1 MSTGL
6 RFTLEVDGLPP
17 DAFAVVSF
25 HLNQSLSSLFSLD
38 LSLVSQQFLS
48 LEFAQVLDKMAYLTI
63 WQGDEVQRRVK
74 GVVTWFELGENDKN
88 QMLYSMKVHPPLW
101 RAGLRQNFR
110 IFQNE
115 DIKSIL
121 GTMLQENGVTEWSP
135 LFSEPHP
142 SREFCVQYG
151 ETDYD
156 FLCRMAAEEGIF
168 FYEEH
173 AYKSTD
179 QSLVLCDTVRH
190 LPESFE
196 IPWNPNTRTEVST
209 LCISQFRYSAQIRPS
224 SVVTKDYTFKRPGW
238 AGRFEQEGQHQD
250 YQRTQYEVYDY
261 PGRFKGAHGQN
272 FARWQMDGWRNNAE
286 TARGMSRSPEIWPGR
301 RIVLTGHPQ
310 ANLNREWQV
319 VASEL
324 HGEQPQA
331 VPGRQGAGTALE
343 NHFAVIPADRTWRP
357 QPLLKPLVDGPQSA
371 VVTGPAGEEIFCDEH
386 GRVRVKFNWD
396 RYNPSNQDSSCWIR
410 VAQAWAGTGF
420 GNLAIPR
427 VGQEVIVD
435 FLNGDPDQPIIMGRT
450 EYGPD
455 RGIRLSAVWLM
466 HDPAYPESLP
476 AAPLVRYTYTEA
488 GELLAVYDRSNTQ
501 VRAFTYDAQHPGRMV
516 AHRYAGRPEMRYR
529 YDDTGRVVE
538 QLNPA
543 GLSYRYLYEQDRIT
557 VTDSLNRREVLHTE
571 GGAGLK
577 RVVKKE
583 LADGSVTRS
592 GYDAAGRL
600 TAQTD
605 AAGRRTEYGLNV
617 VSGDITDITTPD
629 GRETKFYYND
639 GNQLTA
645 VVSPDGLESRRE
657 YDEPGRL
664 VSETSRSGETVRY
677 RYDDAH
683 SELPATTTD
692 ATGSTRQMTWS
703 RYGQLLAFTDCSGYQ
718 TRYEYDRFGQMTAV
732 HREEG
737 ISLYRHYDNRGRL
750 TSVKDAQ
757 GRETR
762 YEYNAAGDLTAVIT
776 PDGNRSE
783 TQYDAWGKAVSTTQG
798 GLTRSMEYDAAGRV
812 ISLTNENGSHSDF
825 SYDALD
831 RLVQQGGF
839 DGRTQ
844 RYHYDLTGKLTQSE
858 DEGLITLWHYDASDR
873 ITHRTVNGD
882 PAEQWQYDEHG
893 WLTTLS
899 HTSEGH
905 RVSVHYGYDDKGRLT
920 GERQTVE
927 NPETGE
933 LLWHHETGHAYN
945 EQGLANRVTPDSLPP
960 VEWLTYGSGY
970 LAGMKLGGTP
980 LLEFT
985 RDRLHRETVRSFG
998 SMAGSNAAY
1007 KLTSTYTPAG
1017 QLQSQHL
1024 NSLVYDRDYG
1034 WNDNGDLVR
1043 ISGPRQTREYGYSA
1057 TGRLESVRTLAP
1069 DLDIRIPYATD
1080 PAGNRLP
1087 DPELHPDS
1095 TLTVWP
1101 DNRIAEDAHYVYRHD
1116 EYGRLTEKTD
1126 RIPAGVKRTDD
1137 ERTHHYHYDSQ
1148 HRLVFYTRIQHGEP
1162 LVESRYLYDPLG
1174 RRMAKRVWRRERDL
1188 TGWMSL
1194 SRKPEVTWYGWDG
1207 DRLTT
1212 VQTDTTRI
1220 QTVYEPG
1227 SFTPLIRVETENGER
1242 EKAQRRS
1249 LAETL
1254 QQEGSENGHGV
1265 VFPAELVRLLDR
1277 LEEEIRADR
1286 VSSESRAW
1294 LAQCGLTVE
1303 QLARQVEPEYTPA
1316 RKVHFYHCDHRGL
1329 PLALISE
1336 DGNTAWRGEYD
1347 EWGNQLNEENPHHLH
1362 QPYRLP
1368 GQQHDEES
1376 GLYYNRH
1383 RHYDPLQGRYIT
1395 PDPIGL
1401 RGGWNMY
1408 QYPLNPIQV
1417 IDPMGLDAIENMT
1430 SGGLI
1435 YAVSGVPGL
1444 IAANSITNSAYQFG
1458 YDMDAIVGGAHN
1470 GAADAMRHCYLMCR
1484 MTKTFGSTIADVIG
1498 KNHEAA
1504 GDRQGQPAKERI
1516 MDLKNNTVGI
1526 ACGDFSAKCSDACI
1540 EKYNTGQL
1548 FGLDGIKADNPIK
1561 AKQGSS
1567 DASNY

>member
-1 MSTGL
+1 
-6 RFTLEVDGLPP
+6 
-17 DAFAVVSF
+17 
-25 HLNQSLSSLFSLD
+25 
-38 LSLVSQQFLS
+38 
-48 LEFAQVLDKMAYLTI
+48 
-63 WQGDEVQRRVK
+63 
-74 GVVTWFELGENDKN
+74 
-88 QMLYSMKVHPPLW
+88 
-101 RAGLRQNFR
+101 
-110 IFQNE
+110 
-115 DIKSIL
+115 
-121 GTMLQENGVTEWSP
+121 
-135 LFSEPHP
+135 
-142 SREFCVQYG
+142 
-151 ETDYD
+151 
-156 FLCRMAAEEGIF
+156 
-168 FYEEH
+168 
-173 AYKSTD
+173 
-179 QSLVLCDTVRH
+179 
-190 LPESFE
+190 
-196 IPWNPNTRTEVST
+196 
-209 LCISQFRYSAQIRPS
+209 
-224 SVVTKDYTFKRPGW
+224 
-238 AGRFEQEGQHQD
+238 
-250 YQRTQYEVYDY
+250 
-261 PGRFKGAHGQN
+261 
-272 FARWQMDGWRNNAE
+272 
-286 TARGMSRSPEIWPGR
+286 
-301 RIVLTGHPQ
+301 
-310 ANLNREWQV
+310 
-319 VASEL
+319 
-324 HGEQPQA
+324 
-331 VPGRQGAGTALE
+331 
-343 NHFAVIPADRTWRP
+343 
-357 QPLLKPLVDGPQSA
+357 
-371 VVTGPAGEEIFCDEH
+371 
-386 GRVRVKFNWD
+386 
-396 RYNPSNQDSSCWIR
+396 
-410 VAQAWAGTGF
+410 
-420 GNLAIPR
+420 
-427 VGQEVIVD
+427 
-435 FLNGDPDQPIIMGRT
+435 
-450 EYGPD
+450 
-455 RGIRLSAVWLM
+455 
-466 HDPAYPESLP
+466 
-476 AAPLVRYTYTEA
+476 
-488 GELLAVYDRSNTQ
+488 
-501 VRAFTYDAQHPGRMV
+501 
-516 AHRYAGRPEMRYR
+516 HRYAGRPEMRYR

-605 AAGRRTEYGLNV
+605 AAGRRTEYDLNV

-645 VVSPDGLESRRE
+645 VVYPDGLESRRE

-737 ISLYRHYDNRGRL
+737 ISLYRRYDNRGRL

-905 RVSVHYGYDDKGRLT
+905 RVAVHYGYDDKGRLT

-1095 TLTVWP
+1095 
-1101 DNRIAEDAHYVYRHD
+1101 
-1116 EYGRLTEKTD
+1116 
-1126 RIPAGVKRTDD
+1126 
-1137 ERTHHYHYDSQ
+1137 
-1148 HRLVFYTRIQHGEP
+1148 
-1162 LVESRYLYDPLG
+1162 
-1174 RRMAKRVWRRERDL
+1174 
-1188 TGWMSL
+1188 
-1194 SRKPEVTWYGWDG
+1194 
-1207 DRLTT
+1207 
-1212 VQTDTTRI
+1212 
-1220 QTVYEPG
+1220 
-1227 SFTPLIRVETENGER
+1227 
-1242 EKAQRRS
+1242 
-1249 LAETL
+1249 
-1254 QQEGSENGHGV
+1254 
-1265 VFPAELVRLLDR
+1265 
-1277 LEEEIRADR
+1277 
-1286 VSSESRAW
+1286 
-1294 LAQCGLTVE
+1294 
-1303 QLARQVEPEYTPA
+1303 
-1316 RKVHFYHCDHRGL
+1316 
-1329 PLALISE
+1329 
-1336 DGNTAWRGEYD
+1336 
-1347 EWGNQLNEENPHHLH
+1347 
-1362 QPYRLP
+1362 
-1368 GQQHDEES
+1368 
-1376 GLYYNRH
+1376 
-1383 RHYDPLQGRYIT
+1383 
-1395 PDPIGL
+1395 
-1401 RGGWNMY
+1401 
-1408 QYPLNPIQV
+1408 
-1417 IDPMGLDAIENMT
+1417 
-1430 SGGLI
+1430 
-1435 YAVSGVPGL
+1435 
-1444 IAANSITNSAYQFG
+1444 
-1458 YDMDAIVGGAHN
+1458 
-1470 GAADAMRHCYLMCR
+1470 
-1484 MTKTFGSTIADVIG
+1484 
-1498 KNHEAA
+1498 
-1504 GDRQGQPAKERI
+1504 
-1516 MDLKNNTVGI
+1516 
-1526 ACGDFSAKCSDACI
+1526 
-1540 EKYNTGQL
+1540 
-1548 FGLDGIKADNPIK
+1548 
-1561 AKQGSS
+1561 
-1567 DASNY
+1567 

>member
-1 MSTGL
+1 MGGKPAARQGDMTRKGLDIVQGSAGVLIGAPTGVACSVCPGGITYANPVNPL
-6 RFTLEVDGLPP
+6 LGAKVLPGETDLALPGPLPFILSRAYSSYRTRTPAPVGVFGPGWKAPFDIRLQIRDEGLILNDNGGRSIHFEPLFPGEISYSRSESLWLARGGVAEQHSSQPLSALWQVLPEDVRLSPHVYLATNSLQGPWWILSWPERVPGADEVLPPEPPAYRVLTGVVDGFGRTLTFHRAAEG
-17 DAFAVVSF
+17 DVAGAVTGVTDGAGRCF
-25 HLNQSLSSLFSLD
+25 HLVLTTQAQRAEAFRKQRATSLSS
-38 LSLVSQQFLS
+38 
-48 LEFAQVLDKMAYLTI
+48 
-63 WQGDEVQRRVK
+63 
-74 GVVTWFELGENDKN
+74 
-88 QMLYSMKVHPPLW
+88 
-101 RAGLRQNFR
+101 
-110 IFQNE
+110 
-115 DIKSIL
+115 
-121 GTMLQENGVTEWSP
+121 
-135 LFSEPHP
+135 
-142 SREFCVQYG
+142 
-151 ETDYD
+151 
-156 FLCRMAAEEGIF
+156 
-168 FYEEH
+168 
-173 AYKSTD
+173 
-179 QSLVLCDTVRH
+179 
-190 LPESFE
+190 
-196 IPWNPNTRTEVST
+196 
-209 LCISQFRYSAQIRPS
+209 
-224 SVVTKDYTFKRPGW
+224 
-238 AGRFEQEGQHQD
+238 
-250 YQRTQYEVYDY
+250 
-261 PGRFKGAHGQN
+261 
-272 FARWQMDGWRNNAE
+272 
-286 TARGMSRSPEIWPGR
+286 
-301 RIVLTGHPQ
+301 
-310 ANLNREWQV
+310 
-319 VASEL
+319 
-324 HGEQPQA
+324 
-331 VPGRQGAGTALE
+331 
-343 NHFAVIPADRTWRP
+343 
-357 QPLLKPLVDGPQSA
+357 
-371 VVTGPAGEEIFCDEH
+371 PAGP
-386 GRVRVKFNWD
+386 R
-396 RYNPSNQDSSCWIR
+396 SASSSS
-410 VAQAWAGTGF
+410 AFPDTLPAG
-420 GNLAIPR
+420 
-427 VGQEVIVD
+427 
-435 FLNGDPDQPIIMGRT
+435 T
-450 EYGPD
+450 EYGAD
-455 RGIRLSAVWLM
+455 NGIRLEAVWLT
-466 HDPAYPESLP
+466 HDPAYPDEQP
-476 AAPLVRYTYTEA
+476 TAPLARYTYTA
-488 GELLAVYDRSNTQ
+488 SGELRAVYDRSGTQ
-501 VRAFTYDAQHPGRMV
+501 VRGFTYDAEHAGRMV
-516 AHRYAGRPEMRYR
+516 AHHYAGRPESRYR
-529 YDDTGRVVE
+529 YDDTGRVTE
-538 QLNPA
+538 QVNPE
-543 GLSYRYLYEQDRIT
+543 GLDYRFEYGQDRVTI
-557 VTDSLNRREVLHTE
+557 TDSLNRREVLYTE
-571 GGAGLK
+571 GEGGLK

-583 LADGSVTRS
+583 HADGSITRS
-592 GYDAAGRL
+592 EYDEAGRL
-600 TAQTD
+600 KAQTD
-605 AAGRRTEYGLNV
+605 AAGRRTEYSLHMA
-617 VSGDITDITTPD
+617 SGAVTAVTGPD
-629 GRETKFYYND
+629 GRTVRYGYNS
-639 GNQLTA
+639 QRQVTS
-645 VVSPDGLESRRE
+645 VTYPDGLRSSRE
-657 YDEPGRL
+657 YDEKGRL
-664 VSETSRSGETVRY
+664 AAETSRSGETTSY
-677 RYDDAH
+677 SYDDPA
-683 SELPATTTD
+683 SELPTGIQD
-692 ATGSTRQMTWS
+692 ATGSTKQMAWS
-703 RYGQLLAFTDCSGYQ
+703 RYGQLLAFTDCSGYT
-718 TRYEYDRFGQMTAV
+718 TRYEYDRYGQQIAV

-737 ISLYRHYDNRGRL
+737 ISTYSSYNPRGQL
-750 TSVKDAQ
+750 VSQKDAQ

-762 YEYNAAGDLTAVIT
+762 YEYSAAGDLTATVS
-776 PDGNRSE
+776 PDGKRS
-783 TQYDAWGKAVSTTQG
+783 TIAYDKRGRPVSVTEG
-798 GLTRSMEYDAAGRV
+798 GLTRSMGYDAAGRITV
-812 ISLTNENGSHSDF
+812 LTNENGSQSTF
-825 SYDALD
+825 RYDPVD
-831 RLVQQGGF
+831 RLTEQRGF

-844 RYHYDLTGKLTQSE
+844 RYHYDLTRKLTQSE

-873 ITHRTVNGD
+873 ITHWTVNGD

-933 LLWHHETGHAYN
+933 LLWQHETKHAYN

-980 LLEFT
+980 LVEYT

-998 SMAGSNAAY
+998 SRAGSNAAY
-1007 KLTSTYTPAG
+1007 ELTSTYTPAG

-1069 DLDIRIPYATD
+1069 GLDIRIPYATD

-1095 TLTVWP
+1095 TLTAWP
-1101 DNRIAEDAHYVYRHD
+1101 DNRIAEDAHYVYHYD

-1126 RIPAGVKRTDD
+1126 RIPTGVIRTDD

-1148 HRLVFYTRIQHGEP
+1148 HRLVFHTRIQHGEP

-1194 SRKPEVTWYGWDG
+1194 SRKPEETWYGWDG

-1220 QTVYEPG
+1220 QTVYQPG
-1227 SFTPLIRVETENGER
+1227 SFAPLIRIETDNGER
-1242 EKAQRRS
+1242 EKAQCRS
-1249 LAETL
+1249 LAEKI
-1254 QQEGSENGHGV
+1254 QQEGSEDGHGV
-1265 VFPAELVRLLDR
+1265 VFPAELVGLLDR
-1277 LEEEIRADR
+1277 LEGEIRANC
-1286 VSSESRAW
+1286 VSSESRQW

-1303 QLARQVEPEYTPA
+1303 RLAAQIEPVYLPE
-1316 RKVHFYHCDHRGL
+1316 RKIHLYHCDHRGL

-1336 DGNTAWRGEYD
+1336 DGNTAWSAEYD

-1368 GQQHDEES
+1368 GQQYDKES

-1383 RHYDPLQGRYIT
+1383 RYYDPLQGRNIT

>member
-1 MSTGL
+1 GDVAGAVTGV
-6 RFTLEVDGLPP
+6 TDG
-17 DAFAVVSF
+17 AGRRF
-25 HLNQSLSSLFSLD
+25 HLALTTQAQRAEAFRKQRATSLSSPASPR
-38 LSLVSQQFLS
+38 SVSS
-48 LEFAQVLDKMAYLTI
+48 SQV
-63 WQGDEVQRRVK
+63 
-74 GVVTWFELGENDKN
+74 F
-88 QMLYSMKVHPPLW
+88 P
-101 RAGLRQNFR
+101 
-110 IFQNE
+110 
-115 DIKSIL
+115 
-121 GTMLQENGVTEWSP
+121 
-135 LFSEPHP
+135 
-142 SREFCVQYG
+142 
-151 ETDYD
+151 
-156 FLCRMAAEEGIF
+156 
-168 FYEEH
+168 
-173 AYKSTD
+173 
-179 QSLVLCDTVRH
+179 DT
-190 LPESFE
+190 L
-196 IPWNPNTRTEVST
+196 
-209 LCISQFRYSAQIRPS
+209 
-224 SVVTKDYTFKRPGW
+224 
-238 AGRFEQEGQHQD
+238 
-250 YQRTQYEVYDY
+250 
-261 PGRFKGAHGQN
+261 
-272 FARWQMDGWRNNAE
+272 
-286 TARGMSRSPEIWPGR
+286 
-301 RIVLTGHPQ
+301 
-310 ANLNREWQV
+310 
-319 VASEL
+319 
-324 HGEQPQA
+324 
-331 VPGRQGAGTALE
+331 
-343 NHFAVIPADRTWRP
+343 
-357 QPLLKPLVDGPQSA
+357 
-371 VVTGPAGEEIFCDEH
+371 PAG
-386 GRVRVKFNWD
+386 
-396 RYNPSNQDSSCWIR
+396 
-410 VAQAWAGTGF
+410 
-420 GNLAIPR
+420 
-427 VGQEVIVD
+427 
-435 FLNGDPDQPIIMGRT
+435 T
-450 EYGPD
+450 EYGVD
-455 RGIRLSAVWLM
+455 NGIRLEAVWLT
-466 HDPAYPESLP
+466 HDPAYPDELP
-476 AAPLVRYTYTEA
+476 TAPLARYTYTA
-488 GELLAVYDRSNTQ
+488 GGELRAVYDRSGTQ
-501 VRAFTYDAQHPGRMV
+501 VRGFTYDAEHAGRMV
-516 AHRYAGRPEMRYR
+516 AHHYAGRPESRYR
-529 YDDTGRVVE
+529 YDDTGRVTE
-538 QLNPA
+538 QVNPE
-543 GLSYRYLYEQDRIT
+543 GLDYRFEYGQDRVTI
-557 VTDSLNRREVLHTE
+557 TDSLNRREVLYTE
-571 GGAGLK
+571 GEGGLK

-583 LADGSVTRS
+583 HADGSITRS
-592 GYDAAGRL
+592 EYDEAGRL
-600 TAQTD
+600 KAQTD
-605 AAGRRTEYGLNV
+605 AAGRRTEYRLHMA
-617 VSGDITDITTPD
+617 SGKLTSVILPD
-629 GRETKFYYND
+629 GRTVRYGYNS
-639 GNQLTA
+639 QRQVTS
-645 VVSPDGLESRRE
+645 VTYPDGLRSSRE
-657 YDEPGRL
+657 YDEKGRL
-664 VSETSRSGETVRY
+664 AAETSRSGETTSY
-677 RYDDAH
+677 SYDDPA
-683 SELPATTTD
+683 SELPTGIQD
-692 ATGSTRQMTWS
+692 ATGSTKQMAWS
-703 RYGQLLAFTDCSGYQ
+703 RYGQLLAFTDCSGYT
-718 TRYEYDRFGQMTAV
+718 TRYEYDRYGQQIAV

-737 ISLYRHYDNRGRL
+737 ISTYSSYNPRGQL
-750 TSVKDAQ
+750 VSQKDAQ
-757 GRETR
+757 GREIR
-762 YEYNAAGDLTAVIT
+762 YEYSAAGDLTATVS
-776 PDGNRSE
+776 PDGKRSTIE
-783 TQYDAWGKAVSTTQG
+783 YDKRGRPVSVTEG
-798 GLTRSMEYDAAGRV
+798 GLTRSMGYDAAGRITV
-812 ISLTNENGSHSDF
+812 LTNENGSQSTF
-825 SYDALD
+825 RYDPVD
-831 RLVQQGGF
+831 RLTEQRGF

-844 RYHYDLTGKLTQSE
+844 RYQYDLTGKLTQSE

-933 LLWHHETGHAYN
+933 LLWQHETKHAYN

-980 LLEFT
+980 LVEYT

-998 SMAGSNAAY
+998 SRAGSNAAY
-1007 KLTSTYTPAG
+1007 ELTSTYTPAG

-1095 TLTVWP
+1095 TLTAWP
-1101 DNRIAEDAHYVYRHD
+1101 DNRIAEDAHYVYHYD

-1126 RIPAGVKRTDD
+1126 RIPTGVIRTDD

-1148 HRLVFYTRIQHGEP
+1148 HRLVFHTRIQHGEP

-1194 SRKPEVTWYGWDG
+1194 SRKPEETWYGWDG

-1220 QTVYEPG
+1220 QTVYQPG
-1227 SFTPLIRVETENGER
+1227 SFAPLIRIETDNGER
-1242 EKAQRRS
+1242 EKAQCRS
-1249 LAETL
+1249 LAEKI
-1254 QQEGSENGHGV
+1254 QQEGSEDGHGV
-1265 VFPAELVRLLDR
+1265 VFPAELVGLLDR
-1277 LEEEIRADR
+1277 LEGEIRANC
-1286 VSSESRAW
+1286 VSSESRQW

-1303 QLARQVEPEYTPA
+1303 RLAAQIEPVYLPE
-1316 RKVHFYHCDHRGL
+1316 RKIHLYHCDHRGL

-1336 DGNTAWRGEYD
+1336 DGNTAWSAEYD

-1368 GQQHDEES
+1368 GQQYDKES

-1383 RHYDPLQGRYIT
+1383 RYYDPLQGRYIT

-1504 GDRQGQPAKERI
+1504 GNRQGQPAKERI

>member
-1 MSTGL
+1 MGGKPAARQGDMTRKGLDIVQGSAGVLIGAPTGVACSVCPGGITYANPVNPL
-6 RFTLEVDGLPP
+6 LGAKVLPGETDLALPGPLPFILSRAYSSYRTRTPAPVGVFGPGWKAPFDIRLQIRDEGLILNDSGGRSIHFEPLFPGEISYSRSESLWLARGGVAAQHSSQPLSALWQVLPEDVRLSPHVYLATNSLQGPWWILSWPERVPGADEVLPPEPPAYRVLTGVVDGFGRTL
-17 DAFAVVSF
+17 AFHRAAKGDVAGAVTGVTDGAGRRF
-25 HLNQSLSSLFSLD
+25 HLVLTTQAQRAEVFRKQRATSLSSPASPR
-38 LSLVSQQFLS
+38 SVSS
-48 LEFAQVLDKMAYLTI
+48 SQV
-63 WQGDEVQRRVK
+63 
-74 GVVTWFELGENDKN
+74 F
-88 QMLYSMKVHPPLW
+88 P
-101 RAGLRQNFR
+101 
-110 IFQNE
+110 
-115 DIKSIL
+115 
-121 GTMLQENGVTEWSP
+121 
-135 LFSEPHP
+135 
-142 SREFCVQYG
+142 
-151 ETDYD
+151 
-156 FLCRMAAEEGIF
+156 
-168 FYEEH
+168 
-173 AYKSTD
+173 
-179 QSLVLCDTVRH
+179 DT
-190 LPESFE
+190 L
-196 IPWNPNTRTEVST
+196 
-209 LCISQFRYSAQIRPS
+209 
-224 SVVTKDYTFKRPGW
+224 
-238 AGRFEQEGQHQD
+238 
-250 YQRTQYEVYDY
+250 
-261 PGRFKGAHGQN
+261 
-272 FARWQMDGWRNNAE
+272 
-286 TARGMSRSPEIWPGR
+286 
-301 RIVLTGHPQ
+301 
-310 ANLNREWQV
+310 
-319 VASEL
+319 
-324 HGEQPQA
+324 
-331 VPGRQGAGTALE
+331 
-343 NHFAVIPADRTWRP
+343 
-357 QPLLKPLVDGPQSA
+357 
-371 VVTGPAGEEIFCDEH
+371 PAG
-386 GRVRVKFNWD
+386 
-396 RYNPSNQDSSCWIR
+396 
-410 VAQAWAGTGF
+410 
-420 GNLAIPR
+420 
-427 VGQEVIVD
+427 
-435 FLNGDPDQPIIMGRT
+435 T
-450 EYGPD
+450 EYGVD
-455 RGIRLSAVWLM
+455 NGIRLEAVWLT
-466 HDPAYPESLP
+466 HDPAYPDEQP
-476 AAPLVRYTYTEA
+476 TAPLARYTYTA
-488 GELLAVYDRSNTQ
+488 GGELRAVYDRSGTQ
-501 VRAFTYDAQHPGRMV
+501 VRGFTYDAEHAGRMV
-516 AHRYAGRPEMRYR
+516 AHHYAGRPESRYR
-529 YDDTGRVVE
+529 YDDTGRVTE
-538 QLNPA
+538 QVNPE
-543 GLSYRYLYEQDRIT
+543 GLDYRFEYGQDRVTI
-557 VTDSLNRREVLHTE
+557 TDSLNRREVLYTE
-571 GGAGLK
+571 GEGGLK

-583 LADGSVTRS
+583 HADGSITRS
-592 GYDAAGRL
+592 EYDEAGRL
-600 TAQTD
+600 KAQTD
-605 AAGRRTEYGLNV
+605 AAGRRTEYRLHMA
-617 VSGDITDITTPD
+617 SGAVTAVTGPD
-629 GRETKFYYND
+629 GRTVRYGYNS
-639 GNQLTA
+639 QRQVTS
-645 VVSPDGLESRRE
+645 VTYPDGLRSSRE
-657 YDEPGRL
+657 YDEKGRL
-664 VSETSRSGETVRY
+664 AAETSRSGETTSY
-677 RYDDAH
+677 SYDDPA
-683 SELPATTTD
+683 SELPTGIQD
-692 ATGSTRQMTWS
+692 ATGSTKQMAWS
-703 RYGQLLAFTDCSGYQ
+703 RYGQLLAFTDCSGYT
-718 TRYEYDRFGQMTAV
+718 TRYEYDRYGQQIAV

-737 ISLYRHYDNRGRL
+737 ISTYSSYNPRGQMV
-750 TSVKDAQ
+750 SQKDAQ

-762 YEYNAAGDLTAVIT
+762 YEYSAAGDLTATVS
-776 PDGNRSE
+776 PDGKR
-783 TQYDAWGKAVSTTQG
+783 STTEYDKRGRPVSVTEG
-798 GLTRSMEYDAAGRV
+798 GLTRSMGYDAAGRITV
-812 ISLTNENGSHSDF
+812 LTNENGSQSTF
-825 SYDALD
+825 RYDPVD
-831 RLVQQGGF
+831 RLTEQRGF

-844 RYHYDLTGKLTQSE
+844 RYQYDLTGKLTQSE

-933 LLWHHETGHAYN
+933 LLWQHETKHAYN
-945 EQGLANRVTPDSLPP
+945 EQGLANRFQADSLPP

-980 LLEFT
+980 LVEYT

-1007 KLTSTYTPAG
+1007 ELTSTYTPAG

-1095 TLTVWP
+1095 TLTAWP
-1101 DNRIAEDAHYVYRHD
+1101 DNRIAEDAHYVYHYD

-1126 RIPAGVKRTDD
+1126 RIPAGVIRTDD

-1194 SRKPEVTWYGWDG
+1194 SRKPEETWYGWDG

-1220 QTVYEPG
+1220 QTVYQPG
-1227 SFTPLIRVETENGER
+1227 SFAPLIRIETDNGER
-1242 EKAQRRS
+1242 EKAQCRS
-1249 LAETL
+1249 LAEKL
-1254 QQEGSENGHGV
+1254 QQEGSEDGHGV
-1265 VFPAELVRLLDR
+1265 VFPAELVGLLDR
-1277 LEEEIRADR
+1277 LEGEIRANC
-1286 VSSESRAW
+1286 VSSESRQW

-1303 QLARQVEPEYTPA
+1303 RLAAQIEPVYLPE
-1316 RKVHFYHCDHRGL
+1316 RKIHLYHCDHRGL

-1336 DGNTAWRGEYD
+1336 DGNTAWSAEYD

-1368 GQQHDEES
+1368 GQQYDKES

-1383 RHYDPLQGRYIT
+1383 RYYDPLQGRYIT

>member
-1 MSTGL
+1 MGGKPAARQGDMTRKGLDIVQGSAGVLIGAPTGVACSVCPGGITYANPVNPL
-6 RFTLEVDGLPP
+6 LGAKVLPGETDLALPGPLPFILSRAYSSYRTRTPAPVGVFGPGWKAPFDIRLQIRDEGLILNDSGGRSIHFEPLFPGEISYSRSESLWLARGGVAAQYSSQPLSALWQVLPEDVRLSPHVYLATNSLQGPWWILSWPERVPGADEVLPPEPPAYRVLTGVVDGFGRTL
-17 DAFAVVSF
+17 AFHRAAKGDVAGAVTGVTDGAGRRF
-25 HLNQSLSSLFSLD
+25 HLALTTQAQRAEAFRKQRASSLSSPASPR
-38 LSLVSQQFLS
+38 SVSS
-48 LEFAQVLDKMAYLTI
+48 SQV
-63 WQGDEVQRRVK
+63 
-74 GVVTWFELGENDKN
+74 F
-88 QMLYSMKVHPPLW
+88 P
-101 RAGLRQNFR
+101 
-110 IFQNE
+110 
-115 DIKSIL
+115 
-121 GTMLQENGVTEWSP
+121 
-135 LFSEPHP
+135 
-142 SREFCVQYG
+142 
-151 ETDYD
+151 
-156 FLCRMAAEEGIF
+156 
-168 FYEEH
+168 
-173 AYKSTD
+173 
-179 QSLVLCDTVRH
+179 DT
-190 LPESFE
+190 L
-196 IPWNPNTRTEVST
+196 
-209 LCISQFRYSAQIRPS
+209 
-224 SVVTKDYTFKRPGW
+224 
-238 AGRFEQEGQHQD
+238 
-250 YQRTQYEVYDY
+250 
-261 PGRFKGAHGQN
+261 
-272 FARWQMDGWRNNAE
+272 
-286 TARGMSRSPEIWPGR
+286 
-301 RIVLTGHPQ
+301 
-310 ANLNREWQV
+310 
-319 VASEL
+319 
-324 HGEQPQA
+324 
-331 VPGRQGAGTALE
+331 
-343 NHFAVIPADRTWRP
+343 
-357 QPLLKPLVDGPQSA
+357 
-371 VVTGPAGEEIFCDEH
+371 PAG
-386 GRVRVKFNWD
+386 
-396 RYNPSNQDSSCWIR
+396 
-410 VAQAWAGTGF
+410 
-420 GNLAIPR
+420 
-427 VGQEVIVD
+427 
-435 FLNGDPDQPIIMGRT
+435 T
-450 EYGPD
+450 EYGAD
-455 RGIRLSAVWLM
+455 NGIRLEAVWLT
-466 HDPAYPESLP
+466 HDPAYPDEQP
-476 AAPLVRYTYTEA
+476 TAPLARYTYTA
-488 GELLAVYDRSNTQ
+488 SGELRAVYDRSGTQ
-501 VRAFTYDAQHPGRMV
+501 VRGFTYDAEHAGRMV
-516 AHRYAGRPEMRYR
+516 AHHYAGRPESRYR
-529 YDDTGRVVE
+529 YDDTGRVTE
-538 QLNPA
+538 QVNPE
-543 GLSYRYLYEQDRIT
+543 GLDYRFEYGQDRVTI
-557 VTDSLNRREVLHTE
+557 TDSLNRREVLYTE
-571 GGAGLK
+571 GEGGLK

-583 LADGSVTRS
+583 HADGSITRS
-592 GYDAAGRL
+592 EYDEAGRL
-600 TAQTD
+600 KAQTD
-605 AAGRRTEYGLNV
+605 AAGRRTEYRLHMA
-617 VSGDITDITTPD
+617 SGKLTSVILPD
-629 GRETKFYYND
+629 GRTVRYGYNS
-639 GNQLTA
+639 QRQVTS
-645 VVSPDGLESRRE
+645 VTYPDGLRSSRE
-657 YDEPGRL
+657 YDEKGRL
-664 VSETSRSGETVRY
+664 AAETSRSGETTSY
-677 RYDDAH
+677 SYDDPA
-683 SELPATTTD
+683 SELPTGIQD
-692 ATGSTRQMTWS
+692 ATGSTKQMAWS
-703 RYGQLLAFTDCSGYQ
+703 RYGQLLAFTDCSGYT
-718 TRYEYDRFGQMTAV
+718 TRYEYDRYGQQIAV

-737 ISLYRHYDNRGRL
+737 ISTYSSYNPRGQMV
-750 TSVKDAQ
+750 SQKDAQ

-762 YEYNAAGDLTAVIT
+762 YEYSAAGDLTATVS
-776 PDGNRSE
+776 PDGKRS
-783 TQYDAWGKAVSTTQG
+783 TIAYDKRGRPVSVTEG
-798 GLTRSMEYDAAGRV
+798 GLTRSMGYDAAGRITV
-812 ISLTNENGSHSDF
+812 LTNENGSQSTF
-825 SYDALD
+825 RYDPVD
-831 RLVQQGGF
+831 RLTEQRGF

-844 RYHYDLTGKLTQSE
+844 RYHYDLTRKLTQSE

-933 LLWHHETGHAYN
+933 LLWQHETKHAYN

-980 LLEFT
+980 LVEYT

-998 SMAGSNAAY
+998 SRAGSNAAY
-1007 KLTSTYTPAG
+1007 ELTSTYTPAG

-1043 ISGPRQTREYGYSA
+1043 ISGPRQTREYGYTA

-1095 TLTVWP
+1095 TLTAWP
-1101 DNRIAEDAHYVYRHD
+1101 DNRIAEDAHYVYHYD

-1126 RIPAGVKRTDD
+1126 RIPTGVIRTDD

-1148 HRLVFYTRIQHGEP
+1148 HRLVFHTRIQHGEP

-1194 SRKPEVTWYGWDG
+1194 SRKPEETWYGWDG

-1220 QTVYEPG
+1220 QTVYQPG
-1227 SFTPLIRVETENGER
+1227 SFAPLIRIETDNGER
-1242 EKAQRRS
+1242 EKAQCRS
-1249 LAETL
+1249 LAEKI
-1254 QQEGSENGHGV
+1254 QQEGSEDGHGV
-1265 VFPAELVRLLDR
+1265 VFPAELVGLLDR
-1277 LEEEIRADR
+1277 LEGEIRANC
-1286 VSSESRAW
+1286 VSSESRQW

-1303 QLARQVEPEYTPA
+1303 RLAAQIEPVYLPE
-1316 RKVHFYHCDHRGL
+1316 RKIHLYHCDHRGL

-1336 DGNTAWRGEYD
+1336 DGNTAWSAEYD

-1368 GQQHDEES
+1368 GQQYDKES

-1383 RHYDPLQGRYIT
+1383 RYYDPLQGRYIT

-1504 GDRQGQPAKERI
+1504 GNRQGQPAKERI

>member
-1 MSTGL
+1 MGGKPAARQGDMTRKGLDIVQGSAGVLIGAPTGVACSVCPGGITYANPVNPL
-6 RFTLEVDGLPP
+6 LGAKVLPGETDLALPGPLPFILSRAYSSYRTRTPAPVGVFGPGWKAPFDIRLQIRDEGLILNDSGGRSIHFEPLFPGEISYSRSESLWLARGGVAAQYSSQPLSALWQVLPEDVRLSPHVYLATNSLQGPWWILSWPERVPGADEVLPPEPPAYRVLTGVVDGFGRTL
-17 DAFAVVSF
+17 AFHRAAKGDVAGAVTGVTDGAGRRF
-25 HLNQSLSSLFSLD
+25 HLALTTQAQRAEAFRKQRASSLSSPASPR
-38 LSLVSQQFLS
+38 SVSS
-48 LEFAQVLDKMAYLTI
+48 SQV
-63 WQGDEVQRRVK
+63 
-74 GVVTWFELGENDKN
+74 F
-88 QMLYSMKVHPPLW
+88 P
-101 RAGLRQNFR
+101 
-110 IFQNE
+110 
-115 DIKSIL
+115 
-121 GTMLQENGVTEWSP
+121 
-135 LFSEPHP
+135 
-142 SREFCVQYG
+142 
-151 ETDYD
+151 
-156 FLCRMAAEEGIF
+156 
-168 FYEEH
+168 
-173 AYKSTD
+173 
-179 QSLVLCDTVRH
+179 DT
-190 LPESFE
+190 L
-196 IPWNPNTRTEVST
+196 
-209 LCISQFRYSAQIRPS
+209 
-224 SVVTKDYTFKRPGW
+224 
-238 AGRFEQEGQHQD
+238 
-250 YQRTQYEVYDY
+250 
-261 PGRFKGAHGQN
+261 
-272 FARWQMDGWRNNAE
+272 
-286 TARGMSRSPEIWPGR
+286 
-301 RIVLTGHPQ
+301 
-310 ANLNREWQV
+310 
-319 VASEL
+319 
-324 HGEQPQA
+324 
-331 VPGRQGAGTALE
+331 
-343 NHFAVIPADRTWRP
+343 
-357 QPLLKPLVDGPQSA
+357 
-371 VVTGPAGEEIFCDEH
+371 PAG
-386 GRVRVKFNWD
+386 
-396 RYNPSNQDSSCWIR
+396 
-410 VAQAWAGTGF
+410 
-420 GNLAIPR
+420 
-427 VGQEVIVD
+427 
-435 FLNGDPDQPIIMGRT
+435 T
-450 EYGPD
+450 EYGAD
-455 RGIRLSAVWLM
+455 NGIRLEAVWLT
-466 HDPAYPESLP
+466 HDPAYPDEQP
-476 AAPLVRYTYTEA
+476 TAPLARYTYTA
-488 GELLAVYDRSNTQ
+488 SGELRAVYDRSGTQ
-501 VRAFTYDAQHPGRMV
+501 VRGFTYDAEHAGRMV
-516 AHRYAGRPEMRYR
+516 AHHYAGRPESRYR
-529 YDDTGRVVE
+529 YDDTGRVTE
-538 QLNPA
+538 QVNPE
-543 GLSYRYLYEQDRIT
+543 GLDYRFEYGQDRVTI
-557 VTDSLNRREVLHTE
+557 TDSLNRREVLYTE
-571 GGAGLK
+571 GEGGLK

-583 LADGSVTRS
+583 HADGSITRS
-592 GYDAAGRL
+592 EYDEAGRL
-600 TAQTD
+600 KAQTD
-605 AAGRRTEYGLNV
+605 AAGRRTEYRLHMA
-617 VSGDITDITTPD
+617 SGKLTSVILPD
-629 GRETKFYYND
+629 GRTVRYGYNS
-639 GNQLTA
+639 QRQVTS
-645 VVSPDGLESRRE
+645 VTYPDGLRSSRE
-657 YDEPGRL
+657 YDEKGRL
-664 VSETSRSGETVRY
+664 AAETSRSGETTSY
-677 RYDDAH
+677 SYDDPA
-683 SELPATTTD
+683 SELPTGIQD
-692 ATGSTRQMTWS
+692 ATGSTKQMAWS
-703 RYGQLLAFTDCSGYQ
+703 RYGQLLAFTDCSGYT
-718 TRYEYDRFGQMTAV
+718 TRYEYDRYGQQIAV

-737 ISLYRHYDNRGRL
+737 ISTYSSYNPRGQMV
-750 TSVKDAQ
+750 SQKDAQ

-762 YEYNAAGDLTAVIT
+762 YEYSAAGDLTATVS
-776 PDGNRSE
+776 PDGKRS
-783 TQYDAWGKAVSTTQG
+783 TIAYDKRGRPVSVTEG
-798 GLTRSMEYDAAGRV
+798 GLTRSMGYDAAGRITV
-812 ISLTNENGSHSDF
+812 LTNENGSQSTF
-825 SYDALD
+825 RYDPVD
-831 RLVQQGGF
+831 RLTEQRGF

-844 RYHYDLTGKLTQSE
+844 RYHYDLTRKLTQSE

-933 LLWHHETGHAYN
+933 LLWQHETKHAYN

-980 LLEFT
+980 LVEYT

-998 SMAGSNAAY
+998 SRAGSNAAY
-1007 KLTSTYTPAG
+1007 ELTSTYTPAG

-1095 TLTVWP
+1095 TLTAWP
-1101 DNRIAEDAHYVYRHD
+1101 DNRIAEDAHYVYHYD

-1126 RIPAGVKRTDD
+1126 RIPTGVIRTDD

-1148 HRLVFYTRIQHGEP
+1148 HRLVFHTRIQHGEP

-1194 SRKPEVTWYGWDG
+1194 SRKPEETWYGWDG

-1220 QTVYEPG
+1220 QTVYQPG
-1227 SFTPLIRVETENGER
+1227 SFAPLIRIETDNGER
-1242 EKAQRRS
+1242 EKAQCRS
-1249 LAETL
+1249 LAEKI
-1254 QQEGSENGHGV
+1254 QQEGSEDGHGV
-1265 VFPAELVRLLDR
+1265 VFPAELVGLLDR
-1277 LEEEIRADR
+1277 LEGEIRANC
-1286 VSSESRAW
+1286 VSSESRQW

-1303 QLARQVEPEYTPA
+1303 RLAAQIEPVYLPE
-1316 RKVHFYHCDHRGL
+1316 RKIHLYHCDHRGL

-1336 DGNTAWRGEYD
+1336 DGNTAWSAEYD

-1368 GQQHDEES
+1368 GQQYDKES

-1383 RHYDPLQGRYIT
+1383 RYYDPLQGRYIT

-1504 GDRQGQPAKERI
+1504 GNRQGQPAKERI

-1561 AKQGSS
+1561 AKQGS
-1567 DASNY
+1567 

>member
-1 MSTGL
+1 MGGKPAARQGDMTRKGLDIVQGSAGVLIGAPTGVACSVCPGGITYANPVNPL
-6 RFTLEVDGLPP
+6 LGAKVLPGETDLALPGPLPFILSRAYSSYRTRTPAPVGVFGPGWKAPFDIRLQIRDEGLILNDSGGRSIHFEPLFPGEISYSRSESLWLARGGVAAQHSSQPLSALWQVLPEDVRLSPHVYLATNSLQGPWWILSWPERVPGADEVLPPPPPAYRVLTGVVDGFGRTLTFHRAAKG
-17 DAFAVVSF
+17 DVAGAVTGVTDGAGRRF
-25 HLNQSLSSLFSLD
+25 HLALTTQAQRAEAFRKQRATSLSSPASPR
-38 LSLVSQQFLS
+38 SVSS
-48 LEFAQVLDKMAYLTI
+48 SQV
-63 WQGDEVQRRVK
+63 
-74 GVVTWFELGENDKN
+74 F
-88 QMLYSMKVHPPLW
+88 P
-101 RAGLRQNFR
+101 
-110 IFQNE
+110 
-115 DIKSIL
+115 
-121 GTMLQENGVTEWSP
+121 
-135 LFSEPHP
+135 
-142 SREFCVQYG
+142 
-151 ETDYD
+151 
-156 FLCRMAAEEGIF
+156 
-168 FYEEH
+168 
-173 AYKSTD
+173 
-179 QSLVLCDTVRH
+179 DT
-190 LPESFE
+190 L
-196 IPWNPNTRTEVST
+196 
-209 LCISQFRYSAQIRPS
+209 
-224 SVVTKDYTFKRPGW
+224 
-238 AGRFEQEGQHQD
+238 
-250 YQRTQYEVYDY
+250 
-261 PGRFKGAHGQN
+261 
-272 FARWQMDGWRNNAE
+272 
-286 TARGMSRSPEIWPGR
+286 
-301 RIVLTGHPQ
+301 
-310 ANLNREWQV
+310 
-319 VASEL
+319 
-324 HGEQPQA
+324 
-331 VPGRQGAGTALE
+331 
-343 NHFAVIPADRTWRP
+343 
-357 QPLLKPLVDGPQSA
+357 
-371 VVTGPAGEEIFCDEH
+371 PAG
-386 GRVRVKFNWD
+386 
-396 RYNPSNQDSSCWIR
+396 
-410 VAQAWAGTGF
+410 
-420 GNLAIPR
+420 
-427 VGQEVIVD
+427 
-435 FLNGDPDQPIIMGRT
+435 T
-450 EYGPD
+450 EYGVD
-455 RGIRLSAVWLM
+455 NGIRLEAVWLT
-466 HDPAYPESLP
+466 HDPAYPDELP
-476 AAPLVRYTYTEA
+476 TAPLARYTYTA
-488 GELLAVYDRSNTQ
+488 GGELRAVYDRSGTQ
-501 VRAFTYDAQHPGRMV
+501 VRGFTYDAEHAGRMV
-516 AHRYAGRPEMRYR
+516 AHHYAGRPESRYR
-529 YDDTGRVVE
+529 YDDTGRVTE
-538 QLNPA
+538 QVNPE
-543 GLSYRYLYEQDRIT
+543 GLDYRFEYGQDRVTI
-557 VTDSLNRREVLHTE
+557 TDSLNRREVLYTE
-571 GGAGLK
+571 GEGGLK

-583 LADGSVTRS
+583 HADGSITRS
-592 GYDAAGRL
+592 EYDEAGRL
-600 TAQTD
+600 KAQTD
-605 AAGRRTEYGLNV
+605 AAGRRTEYRLHMA
-617 VSGDITDITTPD
+617 SGKLTSVILPD
-629 GRETKFYYND
+629 GRTVRYGYNS
-639 GNQLTA
+639 QRQVTS
-645 VVSPDGLESRRE
+645 VTYPDGLRSSRE
-657 YDEPGRL
+657 YDEKGRL
-664 VSETSRSGETVRY
+664 AAETSRSGETTSY
-677 RYDDAH
+677 SYDDPA
-683 SELPATTTD
+683 SELPTGIQD
-692 ATGSTRQMTWS
+692 ATGSTKQMAWS
-703 RYGQLLAFTDCSGYQ
+703 RYGQLLAFTDCSGYT
-718 TRYEYDRFGQMTAV
+718 TRYEYDRYGQQIAV

-737 ISLYRHYDNRGRL
+737 ISTYSSYNPRGQL
-750 TSVKDAQ
+750 VSQKDAQ
-757 GRETR
+757 GREIR
-762 YEYNAAGDLTAVIT
+762 YEYSAAGDLTATIS
-776 PDGNRSE
+776 PDGKRS
-783 TQYDAWGKAVSTTQG
+783 TIAYDKRGRPVSVTEG
-798 GLTRSMEYDAAGRV
+798 GLTRSMGYDAAGRITV
-812 ISLTNENGSHSDF
+812 LTNENGSQSTF
-825 SYDALD
+825 RYDPVD
-831 RLVQQGGF
+831 RLTEQRGF

-933 LLWHHETGHAYN
+933 LLWQHETKHAYN

-980 LLEFT
+980 LVEYT

-998 SMAGSNAAY
+998 SRAGSNAAY
-1007 KLTSTYTPAG
+1007 ELTSTYTPAG

-1095 TLTVWP
+1095 TLTAWP
-1101 DNRIAEDAHYVYRHD
+1101 DNRIAEDAHYVYHYD

-1126 RIPAGVKRTDD
+1126 RIPTGVIRTDD

-1148 HRLVFYTRIQHGEP
+1148 HRLVFHTRIQHGEP

-1194 SRKPEVTWYGWDG
+1194 SRKPEETWYGWDG

-1220 QTVYEPG
+1220 QTVYQPG
-1227 SFTPLIRVETENGER
+1227 SFAPLIRIETDNGER
-1242 EKAQRRS
+1242 EKAQCRS
-1249 LAETL
+1249 LAEKI
-1254 QQEGSENGHGV
+1254 QQEGSEDGHGV
-1265 VFPAELVRLLDR
+1265 VFPAELVGLLDR
-1277 LEEEIRADR
+1277 LEGEIRANC
-1286 VSSESRAW
+1286 VSSESRQW

-1303 QLARQVEPEYTPA
+1303 RLAAQIEPVYLPE
-1316 RKVHFYHCDHRGL
+1316 RKIHLYHCDHRGL

-1336 DGNTAWRGEYD
+1336 DGNTAWSAEYD

-1368 GQQHDEES
+1368 GQQYDKES

-1383 RHYDPLQGRYIT
+1383 RYYDPLQGRYIT

-1504 GDRQGQPAKERI
+1504 GNRQGQPAKERI

>member
-1 MSTGL
+1 
-6 RFTLEVDGLPP
+6 
-17 DAFAVVSF
+17 
-25 HLNQSLSSLFSLD
+25 
-38 LSLVSQQFLS
+38 
-48 LEFAQVLDKMAYLTI
+48 
-63 WQGDEVQRRVK
+63 
-74 GVVTWFELGENDKN
+74 
-88 QMLYSMKVHPPLW
+88 
-101 RAGLRQNFR
+101 
-110 IFQNE
+110 
-115 DIKSIL
+115 
-121 GTMLQENGVTEWSP
+121 
-135 LFSEPHP
+135 
-142 SREFCVQYG
+142 
-151 ETDYD
+151 
-156 FLCRMAAEEGIF
+156 
-168 FYEEH
+168 
-173 AYKSTD
+173 
-179 QSLVLCDTVRH
+179 
-190 LPESFE
+190 
-196 IPWNPNTRTEVST
+196 
-209 LCISQFRYSAQIRPS
+209 
-224 SVVTKDYTFKRPGW
+224 
-238 AGRFEQEGQHQD
+238 
-250 YQRTQYEVYDY
+250 
-261 PGRFKGAHGQN
+261 
-272 FARWQMDGWRNNAE
+272 
-286 TARGMSRSPEIWPGR
+286 
-301 RIVLTGHPQ
+301 
-310 ANLNREWQV
+310 
-319 VASEL
+319 
-324 HGEQPQA
+324 
-331 VPGRQGAGTALE
+331 
-343 NHFAVIPADRTWRP
+343 
-357 QPLLKPLVDGPQSA
+357 
-371 VVTGPAGEEIFCDEH
+371 
-386 GRVRVKFNWD
+386 
-396 RYNPSNQDSSCWIR
+396 
-410 VAQAWAGTGF
+410 
-420 GNLAIPR
+420 
-427 VGQEVIVD
+427 
-435 FLNGDPDQPIIMGRT
+435 
-450 EYGPD
+450 
-455 RGIRLSAVWLM
+455 
-466 HDPAYPESLP
+466 
-476 AAPLVRYTYTEA
+476 
-488 GELLAVYDRSNTQ
+488 
-501 VRAFTYDAQHPGRMV
+501 
-516 AHRYAGRPEMRYR
+516 
-529 YDDTGRVVE
+529 
-538 QLNPA
+538 
-543 GLSYRYLYEQDRIT
+543 
-557 VTDSLNRREVLHTE
+557 
-571 GGAGLK
+571 
-577 RVVKKE
+577 
-583 LADGSVTRS
+583 
-592 GYDAAGRL
+592 
-600 TAQTD
+600 
-605 AAGRRTEYGLNV
+605 
-617 VSGDITDITTPD
+617 TDITTPD

-645 VVSPDGLESRRE
+645 VVYPDGLESRRE

-980 LLEFT
+980 LVEYT

-1007 KLTSTYTPAG
+1007 ELTSTYTPAG

-1034 WNDNGDLVR
+1034 WSDNGDLVR

-1087 DPELHPDS
+1087 DPEL
-1095 TLTVWP
+1095 
-1101 DNRIAEDAHYVYRHD
+1101 
-1116 EYGRLTEKTD
+1116 
-1126 RIPAGVKRTDD
+1126 
-1137 ERTHHYHYDSQ
+1137 
-1148 HRLVFYTRIQHGEP
+1148 
-1162 LVESRYLYDPLG
+1162 
-1174 RRMAKRVWRRERDL
+1174 
-1188 TGWMSL
+1188 
-1194 SRKPEVTWYGWDG
+1194 
-1207 DRLTT
+1207 
-1212 VQTDTTRI
+1212 
-1220 QTVYEPG
+1220 
-1227 SFTPLIRVETENGER
+1227 
-1242 EKAQRRS
+1242 
-1249 LAETL
+1249 
-1254 QQEGSENGHGV
+1254 
-1265 VFPAELVRLLDR
+1265 
-1277 LEEEIRADR
+1277 
-1286 VSSESRAW
+1286 
-1294 LAQCGLTVE
+1294 
-1303 QLARQVEPEYTPA
+1303 
-1316 RKVHFYHCDHRGL
+1316 
-1329 PLALISE
+1329 
-1336 DGNTAWRGEYD
+1336 
-1347 EWGNQLNEENPHHLH
+1347 
-1362 QPYRLP
+1362 
-1368 GQQHDEES
+1368 QQHDEES

>member
-1 MSTGL
+1 MGGKPAARQGDMTRKGLDIVQGSAGVLIGAPTGVACSVCPGGITYANPVNPL
-6 RFTLEVDGLPP
+6 LGAKVLPGETDLALPGPLPFILSRAYSSYRTRTPAPVGVFGPGWKAPFDIRLQIRDEGLILNDNGGRSIHFEPLFPGEISYSRSESLWLARGGVAEQHSSQPLSALWQVLPEDVRLSPHVYLATNSLQGPWWILSWPERVPGADEVLPPEPPAYRVLTGVVDGFGRTLTFHRAAEG
-17 DAFAVVSF
+17 DVAGAVTGVTDGAGRCF
-25 HLNQSLSSLFSLD
+25 HLVLTTQAQRAEAFRKQRATSLSS
-38 LSLVSQQFLS
+38 
-48 LEFAQVLDKMAYLTI
+48 
-63 WQGDEVQRRVK
+63 
-74 GVVTWFELGENDKN
+74 
-88 QMLYSMKVHPPLW
+88 
-101 RAGLRQNFR
+101 
-110 IFQNE
+110 
-115 DIKSIL
+115 
-121 GTMLQENGVTEWSP
+121 
-135 LFSEPHP
+135 
-142 SREFCVQYG
+142 
-151 ETDYD
+151 
-156 FLCRMAAEEGIF
+156 
-168 FYEEH
+168 
-173 AYKSTD
+173 
-179 QSLVLCDTVRH
+179 
-190 LPESFE
+190 
-196 IPWNPNTRTEVST
+196 
-209 LCISQFRYSAQIRPS
+209 
-224 SVVTKDYTFKRPGW
+224 
-238 AGRFEQEGQHQD
+238 
-250 YQRTQYEVYDY
+250 
-261 PGRFKGAHGQN
+261 
-272 FARWQMDGWRNNAE
+272 
-286 TARGMSRSPEIWPGR
+286 
-301 RIVLTGHPQ
+301 
-310 ANLNREWQV
+310 
-319 VASEL
+319 
-324 HGEQPQA
+324 
-331 VPGRQGAGTALE
+331 
-343 NHFAVIPADRTWRP
+343 
-357 QPLLKPLVDGPQSA
+357 
-371 VVTGPAGEEIFCDEH
+371 PAGP
-386 GRVRVKFNWD
+386 R
-396 RYNPSNQDSSCWIR
+396 SASSSS
-410 VAQAWAGTGF
+410 AFPDTLPAG
-420 GNLAIPR
+420 
-427 VGQEVIVD
+427 
-435 FLNGDPDQPIIMGRT
+435 T
-450 EYGPD
+450 EYGAD
-455 RGIRLSAVWLM
+455 NGIRLEAVWLT
-466 HDPAYPESLP
+466 HDPAYPDEQP
-476 AAPLVRYTYTEA
+476 TAPLARYTYTA
-488 GELLAVYDRSNTQ
+488 SGELRAVYDRSGTQ
-501 VRAFTYDAQHPGRMV
+501 VRGFTYDAEHAGRMV
-516 AHRYAGRPEMRYR
+516 AHHYAGRPESRYR
-529 YDDTGRVVE
+529 YDDTGRVTE
-538 QLNPA
+538 QVNPE
-543 GLSYRYLYEQDRIT
+543 GLDYRFEYGQDRVTI
-557 VTDSLNRREVLHTE
+557 TDSLNRREVLYTE
-571 GGAGLK
+571 GEGGLK

-583 LADGSVTRS
+583 HADGSITRS
-592 GYDAAGRL
+592 EYDEAGRL
-600 TAQTD
+600 KAQTD
-605 AAGRRTEYGLNV
+605 AAGRRTEYSLHMA
-617 VSGDITDITTPD
+617 SGAVTAVTGPD
-629 GRETKFYYND
+629 GRTVRYGYNS
-639 GNQLTA
+639 QRQVTS
-645 VVSPDGLESRRE
+645 VTYPDGLRSSRE
-657 YDEPGRL
+657 YDEKGRL
-664 VSETSRSGETVRY
+664 AAETSRSGETTSY
-677 RYDDAH
+677 SYDDPA
-683 SELPATTTD
+683 SELPTGIQD
-692 ATGSTRQMTWS
+692 ATGSTKQMAWS
-703 RYGQLLAFTDCSGYQ
+703 RYGQLLAFTDCSGYT
-718 TRYEYDRFGQMTAV
+718 TRYEYDRYGQQIAV

-737 ISLYRHYDNRGRL
+737 ISTYSSYNPRGQL
-750 TSVKDAQ
+750 VSQKDAQ

-762 YEYNAAGDLTAVIT
+762 YEYSAAGDLTATVS
-776 PDGNRSE
+776 PDGKRS
-783 TQYDAWGKAVSTTQG
+783 TIAYDKRGRPVSVTEG
-798 GLTRSMEYDAAGRV
+798 GLTRSMGYDAAGRITV
-812 ISLTNENGSHSDF
+812 LTNENGSQSTF
-825 SYDALD
+825 RYDPVD
-831 RLVQQGGF
+831 RLTEQRGF

-844 RYHYDLTGKLTQSE
+844 RYHYDLTRKLTQSE

-933 LLWHHETGHAYN
+933 LLWQHETKHAYN

-980 LLEFT
+980 LVEYT

-998 SMAGSNAAY
+998 SRAGSNAAY
-1007 KLTSTYTPAG
+1007 ELTSTYTPAG

-1069 DLDIRIPYATD
+1069 GLDIRIPYATD

-1095 TLTVWP
+1095 TLTAWP
-1101 DNRIAEDAHYVYRHD
+1101 DNRIAEDAHYVYHYD

-1126 RIPAGVKRTDD
+1126 RIPTGVIRTDD

-1148 HRLVFYTRIQHGEP
+1148 HRLVFHTRIQHGEP

-1194 SRKPEVTWYGWDG
+1194 SRKPEETWYGWDG

-1220 QTVYEPG
+1220 QTVYQPG
-1227 SFTPLIRVETENGER
+1227 SFAPLIRIETDNGER
-1242 EKAQRRS
+1242 EKAQCRS
-1249 LAETL
+1249 LAEKI
-1254 QQEGSENGHGV
+1254 QQEGSEDGHGV
-1265 VFPAELVRLLDR
+1265 VFPAELVGLLDR
-1277 LEEEIRADR
+1277 LEGEIRANC
-1286 VSSESRAW
+1286 VSSESRQW
-1294 LAQCGLTVE
+1294 LAQCGLTME
-1303 QLARQVEPEYTPA
+1303 RLAAQIEPVYLPE
-1316 RKVHFYHCDHRGL
+1316 RKIHLYHCDHRGL

-1336 DGNTAWRGEYD
+1336 DGNTAWSAEYD

-1368 GQQHDEES
+1368 GQQYDKES

-1383 RHYDPLQGRYIT
+1383 RYYDPLQGRYIT

>member
-1 MSTGL
+1 MGGKPAARQGDMTRKGLDIVQGSAGVLIGAPTGVACSVCPTKKDSPNYGSPVNPLLGAKVLPVETDLALPGPLPFILFRAYSSYRTRTPAPVGVFGPGWKAPFDIRLQIRDEGLILNDSGGRSIHFEPLFPGEISYSRSESFWLARGGVLKQHKGHPLARLWRALPEAVRLSPHTYMMAVSTTGQWL
-6 RFTLEVDGLPP
+6 ILGWPERVPGADEVLPPPPPAYRVLTGVVDGFGRTL
-17 DAFAVVSF
+17 AFHRAAKGDVAGAVTGVTDGAGRRF
-25 HLNQSLSSLFSLD
+25 HLALTTQAQRAEAFRKQRATSLSSPASPR
-38 LSLVSQQFLS
+38 SVSS
-48 LEFAQVLDKMAYLTI
+48 SQV
-63 WQGDEVQRRVK
+63 
-74 GVVTWFELGENDKN
+74 F
-88 QMLYSMKVHPPLW
+88 P
-101 RAGLRQNFR
+101 
-110 IFQNE
+110 
-115 DIKSIL
+115 
-121 GTMLQENGVTEWSP
+121 
-135 LFSEPHP
+135 
-142 SREFCVQYG
+142 
-151 ETDYD
+151 
-156 FLCRMAAEEGIF
+156 
-168 FYEEH
+168 
-173 AYKSTD
+173 
-179 QSLVLCDTVRH
+179 DT
-190 LPESFE
+190 L
-196 IPWNPNTRTEVST
+196 
-209 LCISQFRYSAQIRPS
+209 
-224 SVVTKDYTFKRPGW
+224 
-238 AGRFEQEGQHQD
+238 
-250 YQRTQYEVYDY
+250 
-261 PGRFKGAHGQN
+261 
-272 FARWQMDGWRNNAE
+272 
-286 TARGMSRSPEIWPGR
+286 
-301 RIVLTGHPQ
+301 
-310 ANLNREWQV
+310 
-319 VASEL
+319 
-324 HGEQPQA
+324 
-331 VPGRQGAGTALE
+331 
-343 NHFAVIPADRTWRP
+343 
-357 QPLLKPLVDGPQSA
+357 
-371 VVTGPAGEEIFCDEH
+371 PAG
-386 GRVRVKFNWD
+386 
-396 RYNPSNQDSSCWIR
+396 
-410 VAQAWAGTGF
+410 
-420 GNLAIPR
+420 
-427 VGQEVIVD
+427 
-435 FLNGDPDQPIIMGRT
+435 T
-450 EYGPD
+450 EYGVD
-455 RGIRLSAVWLM
+455 NGIRLEAVWLT
-466 HDPAYPESLP
+466 HDPAYPDEQP
-476 AAPLVRYTYTEA
+476 TAPLARDTYTA
-488 GELLAVYDRSNTQ
+488 GGELRAVYDRSGTQ
-501 VRAFTYDAQHPGRMV
+501 VRGFTYDAEHAGRMV
-516 AHRYAGRPEMRYR
+516 AHHYAGRPESRYR
-529 YDDTGRVVE
+529 YDDTGRVTE
-538 QLNPA
+538 QVNPE
-543 GLSYRYLYEQDRIT
+543 GLDYRFEYGQDRVTI
-557 VTDSLNRREVLHTE
+557 TDSLNRREVLYTE
-571 GGAGLK
+571 GEGGLK

-583 LADGSVTRS
+583 HADGSITRS
-592 GYDAAGRL
+592 EYDEAGRL
-600 TAQTD
+600 KAQTD
-605 AAGRRTEYGLNV
+605 AAGRRTEYRLHMA
-617 VSGDITDITTPD
+617 SGAVTAVTGPD
-629 GRETKFYYND
+629 GRTVRYGYNS
-639 GNQLTA
+639 QRQVTS
-645 VVSPDGLESRRE
+645 VTYPDGLRSSRE
-657 YDEPGRL
+657 YDEKGRL
-664 VSETSRSGETVRY
+664 AAETSRSGETTSY
-677 RYDDAH
+677 SYDDPA
-683 SELPATTTD
+683 SELPTGIQD
-692 ATGSTRQMTWS
+692 ATGSTKQMAWS
-703 RYGQLLAFTDCSGYQ
+703 RYGQLLAFTDCSGYT
-718 TRYEYDRFGQMTAV
+718 TRYEYDRYGQQIAV

-737 ISLYRHYDNRGRL
+737 ISTYSSYNPRGQMV
-750 TSVKDAQ
+750 SQKDAQ

-762 YEYNAAGDLTAVIT
+762 YEYSAAGDLTATVS
-776 PDGNRSE
+776 PDGKR
-783 TQYDAWGKAVSTTQG
+783 STTEYDKRGRPVSVTEG
-798 GLTRSMEYDAAGRV
+798 GLTRSMGYDAAGRITV
-812 ISLTNENGSHSDF
+812 LTNENGSQSTF
-825 SYDALD
+825 RYDPVD
-831 RLVQQGGF
+831 RLTEQRGF

-844 RYHYDLTGKLTQSE
+844 RYQYDLTGKLTQSE

-933 LLWHHETGHAYN
+933 LLWQHETKHAYN
-945 EQGLANRVTPDSLPP
+945 EQGLANRFQADSLPP

-980 LLEFT
+980 LVEYT

-998 SMAGSNAAY
+998 SRAGSNAAY
-1007 KLTSTYTPAG
+1007 ELTSTYTPAG

-1095 TLTVWP
+1095 TLTAWP
-1101 DNRIAEDAHYVYRHD
+1101 DNRIAEDAHYVYHYD

-1126 RIPAGVKRTDD
+1126 RIPAGVIRTDD

-1148 HRLVFYTRIQHGEP
+1148 HRLVFHTRIQHGEP

-1194 SRKPEVTWYGWDG
+1194 SRKPEETWYGWDG

-1220 QTVYEPG
+1220 QTVYQPG
-1227 SFTPLIRVETENGER
+1227 SFAPLIRIETDNGER
-1242 EKAQRRS
+1242 EKAQCRS
-1249 LAETL
+1249 LAEKL
-1254 QQEGSENGHGV
+1254 QQEGSEDGHGV
-1265 VFPAELVRLLDR
+1265 VFPAELVGLLDR
-1277 LEEEIRADR
+1277 LEGEIRANC
-1286 VSSESRAW
+1286 VSSESRQW

-1303 QLARQVEPEYTPA
+1303 RLAAQIEPVYLPE
-1316 RKVHFYHCDHRGL
+1316 RKIHLYHCDHRGL

-1336 DGNTAWRGEYD
+1336 DGNTAWSAEYD

-1368 GQQHDEES
+1368 GQQYDKES

-1383 RHYDPLQGRYIT
+1383 RYYDPLQGRYIT

>member
-1 MSTGL
+1 MSGKPAARQGDMTQYGGPIVQGSAGVRIGAPTGVACSVCPGGMTSGNPVNPLLGAKVLPGETDLALPGPLPFILSRTYSSYRTRTPAPVGVFGPGWKAPSDIRLQL
-6 RFTLEVDGLPP
+6 RDDALVLNDNGGRSIHFEPLLPGEAVYSRSESMWLVRGGKAAQPDGHTLARLWGALPP
-17 DAFAVVSF
+17 DIRLSP
-25 HLNQSLSSLFSLD
+25 HLYLATNSAQGLWWILGWSERVPGAEDVLPAPLPPYRVLTGLADRFGRTLTYRREAAGDLAGEITGVTDGAGREFRLVLTTQAQRAEEARTSSLSSS
-38 LSLVSQQFLS
+38 
-48 LEFAQVLDKMAYLTI
+48 
-63 WQGDEVQRRVK
+63 
-74 GVVTWFELGENDKN
+74 
-88 QMLYSMKVHPPLW
+88 
-101 RAGLRQNFR
+101 
-110 IFQNE
+110 
-115 DIKSIL
+115 
-121 GTMLQENGVTEWSP
+121 
-135 LFSEPHP
+135 
-142 SREFCVQYG
+142 
-151 ETDYD
+151 
-156 FLCRMAAEEGIF
+156 
-168 FYEEH
+168 
-173 AYKSTD
+173 
-179 QSLVLCDTVRH
+179 
-190 LPESFE
+190 
-196 IPWNPNTRTEVST
+196 
-209 LCISQFRYSAQIRPS
+209 
-224 SVVTKDYTFKRPGW
+224 
-238 AGRFEQEGQHQD
+238 
-250 YQRTQYEVYDY
+250 
-261 PGRFKGAHGQN
+261 
-272 FARWQMDGWRNNAE
+272 
-286 TARGMSRSPEIWPGR
+286 
-301 RIVLTGHPQ
+301 
-310 ANLNREWQV
+310 
-319 VASEL
+319 
-324 HGEQPQA
+324 
-331 VPGRQGAGTALE
+331 
-343 NHFAVIPADRTWRP
+343 
-357 QPLLKPLVDGPQSA
+357 
-371 VVTGPAGEEIFCDEH
+371 
-386 GRVRVKFNWD
+386 
-396 RYNPSNQDSSCWIR
+396 DSSR
-410 VAQAWAGTGF
+410 PLSASPF
-420 GNLAIPR
+420 
-427 VGQEVIVD
+427 
-435 FLNGDPDQPIIMGRT
+435 PDTLPGT

-476 AAPLVRYTYTEA
+476 GAPLARYTYTEA

-737 ISLYRHYDNRGRL
+737 ISLYRRYDNRGRL

-812 ISLTNENGSHSDF
+812 ISLTNENGSHSVF

-899 HTSEGH
+899 HTCEGH

-933 LLWHHETGHAYN
+933 MLWEHETGHAYS
-945 EQGLANRVTPDSLPP
+945 EQGLATRQEPDGLPP

-980 LLEFT
+980 LVEYT

-998 SMAGSNAAY
+998 GEACELATAWN
-1007 KLTSTYTPAG
+1007 TSG
-1017 QLQSQHL
+1017 QLQSRHL
-1024 NSLVYDRDYG
+1024 NLPQLDCDYT
-1034 WNDNGDLVR
+1034 WNDNGQLIR
-1043 ISGPRQTREYGYSA
+1043 ISGPQESREYRYSD
-1057 TGRLESVRTLAP
+1057 TGRLTGVHTTAAN
-1069 DLDIRIPYATD
+1069 LDIDIPYATD

-1095 TLTVWP
+1095 TLTAWP

-1116 EYGRLTEKTD
+1116 EYGRLAEKTD
-1126 RIPAGVKRTDD
+1126 RIPEGVIRMHD

-1194 SRKPEVTWYGWDG
+1194 SRKPEETWYGWDG
-1207 DRLTT
+1207 DGLTT
-1212 VQTDTTRI
+1212 VQTQQTRI
-1220 QTVYEPG
+1220 QTVYQPG
-1227 SFTPLIRVETENGER
+1227 SFTPLLRIETENGEQA
-1242 EKAQRRS
+1242 KARHRS
-1249 LAETL
+1249 LAEVLQEDTGVTL
-1254 QQEGSENGHGV
+1254 
-1265 VFPAELVRLLDR
+1265 PAELAVMLGR
-1277 LEEEIRADR
+1277 LERELRAGA
-1286 VSSESRAW
+1286 VSAESEAW
-1294 LAQCGLTVE
+1294 LAQCGLTAE
-1303 QLARQVEPEYTPA
+1303 QMAAQMEAEYIPE
-1316 RKVHFYHCDHRGL
+1316 RKLHLYHCDHRGL
-1329 PLALISE
+1329 PLALISPE
-1336 DGNTAWRGEYD
+1336 GETAWQGEYD
-1347 EWGNQLNEENPHHLH
+1347 EWGNLLGEESAQHL
-1362 QPYRLP
+1362 QQSLRLP
-1368 GQQHDEES
+1368 GQQYDEES
-1376 GLYYNRH
+1376 GLYYNRN
-1383 RHYDPLQGRYIT
+1383 RYYDPLQGRYIT
-1395 PDPIGL
+1395 QDPIGL
-1401 RGGWNMY
+1401 RGEWNLY
-1408 QYPLNPIQV
+1408 KYPLNPVRFIDSLGLKFHVNGDPSDFNQAVEYLKQDSQMKETIDFLSSSEETINIEYIEGTNVRFNSNNMAIYWNSRASLFCSTELNSKSQSPALGLGHEFAHAQYYLLDKENFMALLSRTDKKYENKEEARV
-1417 IDPMGLDAIENMT
+1417 ITIIE
-1430 SGGLI
+1430 SR
-1435 YAVSGVPGL
+1435 
-1444 IAANSITNSAYQFG
+1444 AAKTLG
-1458 YDMDAIVGGAHN
+1458 ECTRGAHS
-1470 GAADAMRHCYLMCR
+1470 GLPFYRVDGPLQTM
-1484 MTKTFGSTIADVIG
+1484 KI
-1498 KNHEAA
+1498 
-1504 GDRQGQPAKERI
+1504 
-1516 MDLKNNTVGI
+1516 
-1526 ACGDFSAKCSDACI
+1526 
-1540 EKYNTGQL
+1540 TGT
-1548 FGLDGIKADNPIK
+1548 PE
-1561 AKQGSS
+1561 
-1567 DASNY
+1567 

>member
-1 MSTGL
+1 MGGKPAARQGDMTRKGLDIVQGSAGVLIGAPTGVACSVCPGGITYANPVNPL
-6 RFTLEVDGLPP
+6 LGAKVLPGETDLALPGPLPFILSRAYSSYRTRTPAPVGVFGPGWKAPFDIRLQIRDEGLILNDSGGRSIHFEPLFPGEISYSRSESLWLARGGVAAQHSSQPLSALWQVLPEDVRLSPHVYLATNSLQGPWWILSWPERVPGADEVLPPPPPAYRVLTGVVDGFGRTLTFHRAAKG
-17 DAFAVVSF
+17 DVAGAVTGVTDGAGRRF
-25 HLNQSLSSLFSLD
+25 HLALTTQAQRAEAFRKQRATSLSSPASPR
-38 LSLVSQQFLS
+38 SVSS
-48 LEFAQVLDKMAYLTI
+48 SQV
-63 WQGDEVQRRVK
+63 
-74 GVVTWFELGENDKN
+74 F
-88 QMLYSMKVHPPLW
+88 P
-101 RAGLRQNFR
+101 
-110 IFQNE
+110 
-115 DIKSIL
+115 
-121 GTMLQENGVTEWSP
+121 
-135 LFSEPHP
+135 
-142 SREFCVQYG
+142 
-151 ETDYD
+151 
-156 FLCRMAAEEGIF
+156 
-168 FYEEH
+168 
-173 AYKSTD
+173 
-179 QSLVLCDTVRH
+179 DT
-190 LPESFE
+190 L
-196 IPWNPNTRTEVST
+196 
-209 LCISQFRYSAQIRPS
+209 
-224 SVVTKDYTFKRPGW
+224 
-238 AGRFEQEGQHQD
+238 
-250 YQRTQYEVYDY
+250 
-261 PGRFKGAHGQN
+261 
-272 FARWQMDGWRNNAE
+272 
-286 TARGMSRSPEIWPGR
+286 
-301 RIVLTGHPQ
+301 
-310 ANLNREWQV
+310 
-319 VASEL
+319 
-324 HGEQPQA
+324 
-331 VPGRQGAGTALE
+331 
-343 NHFAVIPADRTWRP
+343 
-357 QPLLKPLVDGPQSA
+357 
-371 VVTGPAGEEIFCDEH
+371 PAG
-386 GRVRVKFNWD
+386 
-396 RYNPSNQDSSCWIR
+396 
-410 VAQAWAGTGF
+410 
-420 GNLAIPR
+420 
-427 VGQEVIVD
+427 
-435 FLNGDPDQPIIMGRT
+435 T
-450 EYGPD
+450 EYGVD
-455 RGIRLSAVWLM
+455 NGIRLEAVWLT
-466 HDPAYPESLP
+466 HDPAYPDELP
-476 AAPLVRYTYTEA
+476 TAPLARYTYTA
-488 GELLAVYDRSNTQ
+488 GGELRAVYDRSGTQ
-501 VRAFTYDAQHPGRMV
+501 VRGFTYDAEHAGRMV
-516 AHRYAGRPEMRYR
+516 AHHYAGRPESRYR
-529 YDDTGRVVE
+529 YDDTGRVTE
-538 QLNPA
+538 QVNPE
-543 GLSYRYLYEQDRIT
+543 GLDYRFEYGQDRVTI
-557 VTDSLNRREVLHTE
+557 TDSLNRREVLYTE
-571 GGAGLK
+571 GEGGLK

-583 LADGSVTRS
+583 HADGSITRS
-592 GYDAAGRL
+592 EYDEAGRL
-600 TAQTD
+600 KAQTD
-605 AAGRRTEYGLNV
+605 AAGRRTEYRLHMA
-617 VSGDITDITTPD
+617 SGAVTAVTGPD
-629 GRETKFYYND
+629 GRTVRYGYNS
-639 GNQLTA
+639 QRQVTS
-645 VVSPDGLESRRE
+645 VTYPDGLRSSRE
-657 YDEPGRL
+657 YDERGRL
-664 VSETSRSGETVRY
+664 TAETSRSGETTRY
-677 RYDDAH
+677 SYDDPA
-683 SELPATTTD
+683 SELPTGIQD
-692 ATGSTRQMTWS
+692 ATGSTKQMAWS
-703 RYGQLLAFTDCSGYQ
+703 RYGQLLAFTDCSGYT
-718 TRYEYDRFGQMTAV
+718 TRYEYDRYGQQIAV

-737 ISLYRHYDNRGRL
+737 ISTYSSYNPRGQL
-750 TSVKDAQ
+750 VSQKDAQ
-757 GRETR
+757 GREIR
-762 YEYNAAGDLTAVIT
+762 YEYSAAGDLTATVS
-776 PDGNRSE
+776 PDGKRSTIE
-783 TQYDAWGKAVSTTQG
+783 YDKRGRPVSVTEG
-798 GLTRSMEYDAAGRV
+798 GLTRSMGYDAAGRITV
-812 ISLTNENGSHSDF
+812 LTNENGSQSTF
-825 SYDALD
+825 RYDPVD
-831 RLVQQGGF
+831 RLTEQRGF

-844 RYHYDLTGKLTQSE
+844 RYQYDLTGKLTQSE

-873 ITHRTVNGD
+873 ITRRTVNGE
-882 PAEQWQYDEHG
+882 PAEQWQYDDHG
-893 WLTTLS
+893 WLTEIS
-899 HTSEGH
+899 HLSEGH
-905 RVSVHYGYDDKGRLT
+905 RVAVHYGYDDKGRLT

-933 LLWHHETGHAYN
+933 MLWEHETKHAYN

-980 LLEFT
+980 LVEYT

-998 SMAGSNAAY
+998 SRAGSNAAY
-1007 KLTSTYTPAG
+1007 ELTSTYTPAG

-1095 TLTVWP
+1095 TLTAWP
-1101 DNRIAEDAHYVYRHD
+1101 DNRIAEDAHYVYHYD

-1126 RIPAGVKRTDD
+1126 LIPAGVIRTDD

-1194 SRKPEVTWYGWDG
+1194 SRKPEETWYGWDG

-1220 QTVYEPG
+1220 QTVYQPG
-1227 SFTPLIRVETENGER
+1227 SFAPLIRIETDNGER
-1242 EKAQRRS
+1242 EKAQCRS
-1249 LAETL
+1249 LAEKI
-1254 QQEGSENGHGV
+1254 QQEGSEDGHGV
-1265 VFPAELVRLLDR
+1265 VFPAELVGLLDR
-1277 LEEEIRADR
+1277 LEGEIRANC
-1286 VSSESRAW
+1286 VSSESRQW

-1303 QLARQVEPEYTPA
+1303 RLAAQIEPVYLPE
-1316 RKVHFYHCDHRGL
+1316 RKIHLYHCDHRGL

-1336 DGNTAWRGEYD
+1336 DGNTAWSAEYD

-1368 GQQHDEES
+1368 GQQYDKES

-1383 RHYDPLQGRYIT
+1383 RYYDPLQGRYIT

-1504 GDRQGQPAKERI
+1504 GNRQGQPAKERI

-1561 AKQGSS
+1561 AKQGNS